1 MKALSIIVLA
11 ALAALVVAGCDLL
24 PFGKKEAPAPLP
36 VVATPPVPAPVLP
49 TPQLPVAPP
58 VAAPL
63 AAPVNVPQYT
73 WTEAPT
79 LETIPLVPAAG
90 MANGKP
96 MGVAA
101 VVFEPGTTAWKLVL
115 ADKALEGPTGL
126 ITSGQ
131 SVNIDLPEAPAAGK
145 NWTRKMEYGAGYF
158 QINNDPANAEATTS
172 WNADNAWVLEVT
184 KWDVKPWDANGPLFQ
199 EAGKASGKISVCYK
213 GDPTGIQSSWIAG
226 TFTDA
231 VVRYMGKPYFLE
243 TGAAATSSSSS
254 SKSSSGSSATAKAK
268 KAAEDAAK
276 KGTAKTE
283 PEPKPE
289 PKADEPK
296 TGGTTDKPKIDV
308 EGAKKAISGAIQKF
322 KKKTPEPAPKE

>member
-1 MKALSIIVLA
+1 MKALSIVVLA
-11 ALAALVVAGCDLL
+11 ALAALVVGGCDLL
-24 PFGKKEAPAPLP
+24 PFGKKEAPLPLP

-49 TPQLPVAPP
+49 APQMPVVAPVVAP
-58 VAAPL
+58 V
-63 AAPVNVPQYT
+63 AAPVNVPPYA

-96 MGVAA
+96 MGVTT
-101 VVFEPGTTAWKLVL
+101 VLFEPGTSAWKLVL
-115 ADKALEGPTGL
+115 SDKALEGPTGL

-158 QINNDPANAEATTS
+158 QINNDPANLEATTS
-172 WNADNAWVLEVT
+172 WNADNAWVIEVT
-184 KWDVKPWDANGPLFQ
+184 KWDVKPWDEAGPLFQ

-243 TGAAATSSSSS
+243 AGSTAGGSSSSS
-254 SKSSSGSSATAKAK
+254 GSGSSASAKAK
-268 KAAEDAAK
+268 KAAEEAAK
-276 KGTAKTE
+276 KVAKE
-283 PEPKPE
+283 EPKPE
-289 PKADEPK
+289 PEPDPKAEEPK

-308 EGAKKAISGAIQKF
+308 EGAKKVIGGAIQRL
-322 KKKTPEPAPKE
+322 KKKNPEPAPTE